1 MSDLNLNIGA
11 RPNTPPVHYAG
22 APAPKL
28 TPEQLGS
35 LSLQELSSLASK
47 GHVDLDALPP
57 AVETHFSQRL
67 SSLMEG
73 ELEKNYTADAR
84 ALSTAIARSM
94 LKIEEVSGTTERHL
108 FNASVAQQEK
118 SLKEKSDAIN
128 QHAQGRRKSIIADG
142 VNGGVDVVGGAAAG
156 RAGLKSAKAATQQ
169 QMELS
174 KARHNDAIARP
185 HEMGKADMADVKRL
199 QGDINKLQ
207 AEGQE
212 VDGLRVRGEGVT
224 HSPMNEAAINARLD
238 RIQTK
243 IASKQDDLRKVQERP
258 AQRAEESATAHD
270 KAGEFDRASVEQR
283 TRETAMTTWTRA
295 ADSFVQTA
303 GKTEELKDTSEA
315 DLLEKQADVTKLEAD
330 VAQNYSRGAG
340 ESRAKARSA
349 FDDMRQLSQTL
360 ANGTGTEPLIRN
372 MG

>member
-1 MSDLNLNIGA
+1 MSDLNLNIGP
-11 RPNTPPVHYAG
+11 RPNTPPVHYIG

-174 KARHNDAIARP
+174 KARHNDAIAKP
-185 HEMGKADMADVKRL
+185 HEMGKADIDKIRRL
-199 QGDINKLQ
+199 EAEIPEL
-207 AEGQE
+207 EGQ
-212 VDGLRVRGEGVT
+212 
-224 HSPMNEAAINARLD
+224 I
-238 RIQTK
+238 K
-243 IASKQDDLRKVQERP
+243 LRKERP
-258 AQRAEESATAHD
+258 LNGNELNANRERRYEIAAKKAELEDAYQAPAKRAAESATAHD
-270 KAGEFDRASVEQR
+270 KAGEFEKSSLVQR
-283 TRETAMTTWTRA
+283 TKETAITTMTRA

-360 ANGTGTEPLIRN
+360 ANGAGTEPLIRN